1 MIRKLWTLKG
11 RLQYTLAI
19 GLLKKKKEWKK
30 EEPKGDGYIV
40 SPYLRQTVEN
50 LLACSNESLRE
61 QDKSFIVNGL
71 KLNETRGKVHERKGI
86 NFVIEPSL
94 KWT

>member
-50 LLACSNESLRE
+50 LLACSNESL
-61 QDKSFIVNGL
+61 
-71 KLNETRGKVHERKGI
+71 
-86 NFVIEPSL
+86 
-94 KWT
+94 